1 LIITLRMSDIEVK
14 RRVLSKTKEIE
25 KIYEYYPEVVHN
37 RLEAN
42 RNNLIEI

>member
-1 LIITLRMSDIEVK
+1 MSDIEVK

-25 KIYEYYPEVVHN
+25 KFYEYYSEVVHN